1 MPQAADMA
9 FEVRLRAAAVPLIG
23 SGIWGFGFRVS
34 GAAVRVQVGECR
46 VLTKFRHFQDRNKRK
61 KVITAAIVTICGNQ

>member
-34 GAAVRVQVGECR
+34 GAAVSGSSWRVQGSNPS
-46 VLTKFRHFQDRNKRK
+46 FAIFQESK
-61 KVITAAIVTICGNQ
+61 